1 MKKVARRELDNLL
14 HLFKRIVFFLKCGN
28 VKIKVIYYSK
38 YQMLIWIFMMLNL
51 MMQNSYFLSKP
62 PNPFLS
68 IFVHTLI
75 LCPIF
80 FVGKSF
86 VIAFYYVNLCLNPY
100 FYGRN

>member
-51 MMQNSYFLSKP
+51 MTQNSYFLSKP

-68 IFVHTLI
+68 IFAHM
-75 LCPIF
+75 
-80 FVGKSF
+80 S
-86 VIAFYYVNLCLNPY
+86 FYYAIFLLENPLS
-100 FYGRN
+100 

>member
-51 MMQNSYFLSKP
+51 MMQNWHIFSTP

-80 FVGKSF
+80 
-86 VIAFYYVNLCLNPY
+86 LLENPLSKH
-100 FYGRN
+100 FIM